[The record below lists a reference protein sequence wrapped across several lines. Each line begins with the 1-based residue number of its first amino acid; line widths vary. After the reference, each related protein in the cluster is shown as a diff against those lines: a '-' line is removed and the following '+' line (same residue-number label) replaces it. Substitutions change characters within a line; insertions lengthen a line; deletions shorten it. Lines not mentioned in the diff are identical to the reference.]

1 MKLQPINIVCL
12 SMLTALS
19 TVTFYMIFEGPLSD
33 MLKDENTF
41 VQSTISFSEIQE
53 PLEWPAL
60 TICNNPFDR
69 NTEKYFKYLNKG
81 LYGQSF
87 SNKSEYQ
94 RLFEEAFFT
103 EPKDIVYAIGFG
115 TSYASALENARE
127 ISIEPPY
134 VVSTFLDMQFVGV
147 CASISF
153 DALRTKLIEKGEMDE
168 DAIDNKF
175 FAMIGLKVNLISFKY
190 LEY

>member
-1 MKLQPINIVCL
+1 MKFQPINIVCL
-12 SMLTALS
+12 SMLAALS
-19 TVTFYMIFEGPLSD
+19 TVTFHMIVEGPLSD

-53 PLEWPAL
+53 PLKWPAL
-60 TICNNPFDR
+60 TICNNPHDR
-69 NTEKYFKYLNKG
+69 NTEKFFEYLNKG

-103 EPKDIVYAIGFG
+103 KPTDIVYAIGFG
-115 TSYASALENARE
+115 TTYDSALENARE
-127 ISIEPPY
+127 IRIEPPY
-134 VVSTFLDMQFVGV
+134 VVSTFMDLQFLGT

-153 DALRTKLIEKGEMDE
+153 EALRTKLTEKGQIDK
-168 DAIDNKF
+168 DAIDNRF
-175 FAMIGLKVNLISFKY
+175 FAMIGLKVMS
-190 LEY
+190 

>member
-12 SMLTALS
+12 SMFTALS
-19 TVTFYMIFEGPLSD
+19 TVTFQMIFKGPLSD
-33 MLKDENTF
+33 MLKDENMF

-53 PLEWPAL
+53 PLKWPAL
-60 TICNNPFDR
+60 TICSNPFDR
-69 NTEKYFKYLNKG
+69 NTEKFFEYLNKG

-127 ISIEPPY
+127 IRIEPPY
-134 VVSTFLDMQFVGV
+134 VVSTFMDLQFLGT

-153 DALRTKLIEKGEMDE
+153 DALRTKLIEKGQMDKE
-168 DAIDNKF
+168 AIDNKF
-175 FAMIGLKVNLISFKY
+175 FAMIGLKVMFY
-190 LEY
+190 LD